1 MGYHT
6 DLLRLKIS
14 LRANEFKLQPW
25 FKEYLILKI
34 KKETNPNRSKYVSN
48 WTFFWSLI
56 ITSPLHYIYTCLHVQ
71 LLKYMKIQIGI
82 SRKKAQVMSNKTSDK
97 ITLLKC
103 CAYLE
108 NPSRIWQD
116 QVKWNSESLFSC
128 IASTTALTI
137 FYYINRI
144 VEQITLAFLIKTPH
158 NFLFHPQK
166 SIRINIISFRRTKIV
181 RAPKKY

>member
-1 MGYHT
+1 M
-6 DLLRLKIS
+6 
-14 LRANEFKLQPW
+14 KL
-25 FKEYLILKI
+25 
-34 KKETNPNRSKYVSN
+34 
-48 WTFFWSLI
+48 
-56 ITSPLHYIYTCLHVQ
+56 
-71 LLKYMKIQIGI
+71 QIGI

-144 VEQITLAFLIKTPH
+144 VEQITLAFLIKRPH

-166 SIRINIISFRRTKIV
+166 SIRINRISFRRTKIV
-181 RAPKKY
+181 RAPKKYKKKTLWIIVVLIQSCILHSDFLIYQG